1 MNITKFIIHNKALS
15 GVLAIVICLIGIWT
29 WTELEV
35 VAYPDISD
43 IEVSVITKMTG
54 LPSEEMEMQVTIP
67 IERALNTVPGVIS
80 KRSRT
85 IFGLSV
91 VKMTFTD
98 DTDLHLARQL
108 TLEKLRDV
116 ELPEGAVSKLGPM
129 TPAIGEIYRYV
140 IEGDESYSLTDL
152 RELQEYIVIPKIL
165 QAEGV
170 IDVANFGGLIRQYQ
184 IVVDPIQ
191 LEKYGLSVSDLA
203 EAIRSNNNNTGG
215 SFIVLGSSQMNIRG
229 VGRISM
235 LSDIENIV
243 IDNRNGVPI
252 LIKDLSSV
260 EIASMPPTGILG
272 YLDKARNV
280 SRDFGIEG
288 IVLLR
293 KGANPNVTIENVKKA
308 IHEIN
313 SGMLPANVRL
323 EPIYD
328 RTDLLEMTI
337 TTVVKTL
344 VEGSIVVFLIL
355 TFLLGSWKAS
365 VISSISI
372 PFSLLFAFICM
383 YIAGIPA
390 NLLSLG
396 AIDFGI
402 IVDASIVMVE
412 GIFRNLQVE
421 HKESSNLDQT
431 VINASKEVQ
440 RQIIFAVAIIILSLL
455 PILSLQRV
463 EGRLFAP
470 MAWTLSFAI
479 LGSMIYS
486 ITLVP
491 LLSSIFFKQGKIHS
505 DIKLWSYVETVYK
518 NEIHALLKRPK
529 RVLIISIGFIL
540 SAYSLLPW
548 IGTEFLPDLDEG
560 SIWLKI
566 SLPSGISLQAA
577 KVYPDKIRSSLKK
590 HPEIKTI
597 LTQLGRNDDG
607 TDPYGPNRLEVLLE
621 LVKPYSKWESGLTKK
636 ELTEIIK
643 EELDSIIPG
652 ASYTVTQPIIDTTIE
667 NATGSSGNLAI
678 FLSGRNLDVLRNT
691 AKAILDVVKTTRGST
706 ESAIEQE
713 NKQSQLVVRIDRS
726 KAARYGINVED
737 IDKILNMA
745 IGGFAVSSLYEDE
758 KKFDI
763 VLRFTA
769 ESRGTPNNI
778 GKILIQSKL
787 GLRIPLSQVADI
799 LMEEGETIIFRENSN
814 RQMIVKTNIKGRDQ
828 GSFAKEVGNRILKEV
843 PIPDSVT
850 YYLGGQFENLNRASK
865 RMLLIV
871 PLTLVTVY
879 LVLLLFFK
887 NHHKESLVVMANIP
901 LAVAGGIF
909 ALFMRNMNF
918 SISAGV
924 GFVSLFGISVMSGVL
939 LVSYLKSLSVENYDS
954 FLEMVLHGSVVQFRP
969 RFLVM
974 LVAILGLIPAALNT
988 GIGSDVQRPLAT
1000 VIVGGLLFSL
1010 LLGVIFLPI
1019 LYYLVFK
1026 TKDSSQDGL

>member
-1 MNITKFIIHNKALS
+1 MNITQFIINNKALS

-43 IEVSVITKMTG
+43 IEVSVITQLTG
-54 LPSEEMEMQVTIP
+54 LPSEEMETQVTIP

-98 DTDLHLARQL
+98 DTNLHLARQL

-116 ELPEGAVSKLGPM
+116 ELPEGAVPELGPM

-152 RELQEYIVIPKIL
+152 REIQEYIVIPKIL

-184 IVVDPIQ
+184 IVVNPIQ
-191 LEKYGLSVSDLA
+191 LEKYGLGVSDLA
-203 EAIRSNNNNTGG
+203 DAIRSNNHNTGG
-215 SFIVLGSSQMNIRG
+215 NFIVLGSSQMNIRG
-229 VGRISM
+229 VGRISV

-243 IDNRNGVPI
+243 VDNRNGVPI

-260 EIASMPPTGILG
+260 EIGSMPPTGILG

-293 KGANPNVTIENVKKA
+293 KGANPNLTVQNVKKA

-323 EPIYD
+323 ELIYD

-337 TTVVKTL
+337 STVVKTL

-412 GIFRNLQVE
+412 GIFRNLQAE
-421 HKESSNLDQT
+421 HKEDSNLDNT
-431 VINASKEVQ
+431 VILASKEVQ

-479 LGSMIYS
+479 LGSMVYS

-491 LLSSIFFKQGKIHS
+491 LLSSIFFKQGNIHS
-505 DIKLWSYVETVYK
+505 DIKLWSYVEKLYK
-518 NEIHALLKRPK
+518 NEIHVLLKRPK
-529 RVLIISIGFIL
+529 RVLIISISIIL

-566 SLPSGISLQAA
+566 SLPSGISLRAA

-590 HPEIKTI
+590 YPEVKTI

-636 ELTEIIK
+636 ELTERIK
-643 EELDSIIPG
+643 EELDAIIPG
-652 ASYTVTQPIIDTTIE
+652 AAYTVTQPILDTTIE

-678 FLSGRNLDVLRNT
+678 FLSGRNLDMLRNT
-691 AKAILDVVKTTRGST
+691 AKAVLDVVKTTRGST

-713 NKQSQLVVRIDRS
+713 NKQSQLVVRVNRS

-737 IDKILNMA
+737 INKILNMA

-787 GLRIPLSQVADI
+787 GSRIPLSQVADI

-871 PLTLVTVY
+871 PLTLVAVY

-901 LAVAGGIF
+901 LAVAGGIL
-909 ALFMRNMNF
+909 ALFIRNMNF

-939 LVSYLKSLSVENYDS
+939 LVSYLKSLSIENYDS

-974 LVAILGLIPAALNT
+974 LVAIVGLIPAALNT

-1019 LYYLVFK
+1019 LYYFVFNK
-1026 TKDSSQDGL
+1026 KSYF